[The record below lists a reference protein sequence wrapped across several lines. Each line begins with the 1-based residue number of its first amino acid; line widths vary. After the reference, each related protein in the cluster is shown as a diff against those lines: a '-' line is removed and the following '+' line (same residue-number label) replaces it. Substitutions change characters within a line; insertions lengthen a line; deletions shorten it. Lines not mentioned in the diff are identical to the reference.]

1 MSTMTPATLAE
12 TSLDTSPETR
22 PVRVWDLPTRTF
34 HWLLA
39 LAVVGMVVTGHVG
52 GNALVWHMRLGLVV
66 LTLLSFRVLWGL
78 VGGRWSRFTSFVRWP
93 VALLRY
99 LRGQA
104 RDGDFF
110 EVGHNPL
117 GALSVLAM
125 IALLAL
131 QVATGLVVDDEIAT
145 TGPLNKFV
153 SNTTAL
159 AATSWHKGWGQWI
172 LVALVGLHVAAIAFY
187 RWRGTDLVRPML
199 TGDKHLPAGV
209 PPSADSWQTR
219 LLALLLLA
227 FCAAGAG
234 WIAWLGA

>member
-1 MSTMTPATLAE
+1 MSTMTPATPAE
-12 TSLDTSPETR
+12 TSPETS

-99 LRGQA
+99 LRGRA

-117 GALSVLAM
+117 GGMSVLAM

-172 LVALVGLHVAAIAFY
+172 LVALVGLHLAAIAFY